1 MNKLLDINLED
12 LSEDEQAHVLFLAG
26 RIKNK
31 QLLTKQFESFKT
43 SKSIMIRW
51 DASQRDFG
59 FSFCGVNV
67 TPEEVEH
74 LVKEK
79 LKQ

>member
-12 LSEDEQAHVLFLAG
+12 LSEDEQAHVLVLAG

-31 QLLTKQFESFKT
+31 QLLAKQFESFKA

-51 DASQRDFG
+51 DANQRDFG
-59 FSFCGVNV
+59 FSYCSITV
-67 TPEEVEH
+67 TPEDVER

-79 LKQ
+79 LNQ